1 MPSSTHTVVVGFA
14 AMGLAVP
21 PAWRRTRSILAG
33 VLAEAPY
40 FFAVATL
47 SLTLAGL
54 AGLAAALRR
63 GAAPSELDVFRLRE
77 IVEFGFTN
85 ALLALGTIPLATGLG
100 EAAGVRVVSVLA
112 VAALAADSTLLLR
125 RARTIPD
132 LRRRAIVLPIAV
144 LGAAILAAT
153 LIAAA
158 SGTVLA
164 LEWVVLLNLS
174 RPMLAFTFVLR
185 SLDPGR

>member
-1 MPSSTHTVVVGFA
+1 M
-14 AMGLAVP
+14 
-21 PAWRRTRSILAG
+21 
-33 VLAEAPY
+33 LAEAPY
-40 FFAVATL
+40 FYAMATL

-85 ALLALGTIPLATGLG
+85 ALLALATIPLTTGLG
-100 EAAGVRVVSVLA
+100 DTAGVRVVSALA
-112 VAALAADSTLLLR
+112 VAALVADSTLLLR
-125 RARTIPD
+125 RSRTIPD
-132 LRRRAIVLPIAV
+132 LRRRTIVLPIAG
-144 LGAAILAAT
+144 LGAAIFAAA
-153 LIAAA
+153 LVAEA

-164 LEWVVLLNLS
+164 LEWVLLLNLV